1 MITAN
6 KNKLAFS
13 INILAALCV
22 VAMLSEA
29 VDAGSRIRW
38 RRWDRRVPVPVPSI
52 IVDRS
57 KLCLQGISIT
67 NA

>member
-13 INILAALCV
+13 INLLAALCV

-29 VDAGSRIRW
+29 VDARSKIRW
-38 RRWDRRVPVPVPSI
+38 LRRGMSVPVPAI
-52 IVDRS
+52 IVDGS